1 MKGNHVVRVL
11 MLAGM
16 VLVLGCAGTKGTHDV
31 RVTSK
36 ALEETD
42 KGRIKHVEHGSQV
55 EQEAIARF
63 TEFYRVFSAER
74 IAASIDGV
82 YTENAYF
89 EDGIRQV
96 KGRENIREYFLGT
109 TGAFTECTFDI
120 KDVAY
125 SQGNY
130 YFRWIMHLRLK
141 RDPDNPMAQPGMSHV
156 RIDEQGCVVFHHD
169 YWETLALFE
178 RFPVIGGVIRWIKG
192 RI

>member
-1 MKGNHVVRVL
+1 MNAKHIAGVL

-16 VLVLGCAGTKGTHDV
+16 VLVYGCAGTKGTHDV
-31 RVTSK
+31 RITYD

-42 KGRIKHVEHGSQV
+42 KGRITPMEHGSQV
-55 EQEAIARF
+55 EQEAIGRF
-63 TEFYRVFSAER
+63 TEFYKEFSGER
-74 IAASIDGV
+74 ITASIDSV
-82 YTENAYF
+82 YAEDAYF

-96 KGRENIREYFLGT
+96 RGRENIREYFLST

-125 SQGNY
+125 SPGNY

-141 RDPDNPMAQPGMSHV
+141 RDPDNPLEQPGMSHV
-156 RIDEQGCVVFHHD
+156 RFDEQGRVIFHQD

-178 RFPVIGGVIRWIKG
+178 RFPVLGAIIRWIKG

>member
-1 MKGNHVVRVL
+1 MNEYHMVRVL

-16 VLVLGCAGTKGTHDV
+16 VLVSGCAGTKGAHDV
-31 RVTSK
+31 RITYE

-42 KGRIKHVEHGSQV
+42 KGRIRLVEHGSRI
-55 EQEAIARF
+55 EQDAIDRF
-63 TEFYRVFSAER
+63 REFYRIFSAER
-74 IAASIDGV
+74 IAASIDKV
-82 YTENAYF
+82 YAGDAYF

-96 KGRENIREYFLGT
+96 KGRENIREYFLST

-141 RDPDNPMAQPGMSHV
+141 RDPDNPMEQPGMSHV
-156 RIDEQGCVVFHHD
+156 RFNENGLIVFHHD

-178 RFPVIGGVIRWIKG
+178 RFPVIGGIIRWIKG